1 MLRKTVTLTAVVLA
15 TVTIYFGWVEAAKPG
30 YFPLEEIRLEGVVNS
45 DVEQTLDT
53 INIDKGAN
61 LLSIDLDSV
70 KKNLL
75 SLPWIRSVRVKRVF
89 PNTLSVNLT
98 EKIAVCMG
106 KDENRLHLLDE
117 YGTYIKLLEAED
129 PLIFPVVI
137 TPERSRNKQA
147 KIVWLINLLGRH
159 PWIKER
165 ISEAV
170 GFAGNR
176 WVLYTKKGVK
186 LLLSADADNELELL
200 MRLQK
205 RYDILNRQVRQIELR
220 IPGRIA
226 VRMYNRETE
235 VAL

>member
-1 MLRKTVTLTAVVLA
+1 MLRKTVTLTAVAL
-15 TVTIYFGWVEAAKPG
+15 VTAGIYFGWLETEKLG

-53 INIDKGAN
+53 INIDKGVN
-61 LLSIDLDSV
+61 LLTIDLESV

-75 SLPWIRSVRVKRVF
+75 LLPWIRSVRVKRIY
-89 PNTLSVNLT
+89 PNTLSVNLI

-106 KDENRLHLLDE
+106 KGENRLHLLDE
-117 YGTYIKLLEAED
+117 YGAHIKLLEAKD
-129 PLIFPVVI
+129 PLVFPVVI
-137 TPERSRNKQA
+137 TPERSRDKQA
-147 KIVWLINLLGRH
+147 KIVWLVNLLGRH

-205 RYDILNRQVRQIELR
+205 RYNILNRQVRQIELR

-226 VRMYNRETE
+226 VRMNDIEREM
-235 VAL
+235 AF